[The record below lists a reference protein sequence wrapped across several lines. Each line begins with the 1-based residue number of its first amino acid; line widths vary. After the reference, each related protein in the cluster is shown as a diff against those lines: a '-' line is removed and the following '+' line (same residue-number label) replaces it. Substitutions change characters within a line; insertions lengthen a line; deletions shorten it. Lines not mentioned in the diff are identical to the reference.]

1 MVRDPAV
8 TPVTRPAPSP
18 VATAASLVAQV
29 TGRPLNEFPFRSRG
43 VAPNCA
49 DCPTSMWRVAG
60 LTVTEATDPRSVIG
74 LGRWQPATAATGR
87 VVTNARGSRSGASPW
102 G

>member
-1 MVRDPAV
+1 VTVAVPRTPSLGAVIVADPAA
-8 TPVTRPAPSP
+8 TPVTRPAPST

-60 LTVTEATDPRSVIG
+60 LTVTDATDPGSVMG
-74 LGRWQPATAATGR
+74 LER
-87 VVTNARGSRSGASPW
+87 
-102 G
+102 